1 MSTVFNIIF
10 KCRSF
15 SERTIFTWHRFN
27 RTEIWREAMSGAIKK
42 ATGLTGL
49 NVAKNPHHTLTALYN
64 KILRAVAKMPQD
76 AAYRRYTEQIV
87 SERAKIVAS
96 TPTVREVEDKINC
109 GQVEE
114 LIIQAENEL
123 TLARKMLGW
132 KPWEPLVKQAPA
144 TQWSWPPAKIHEL
157 K

>member
-1 MSTVFNIIF
+1 MFWF
-10 KCRSF
+10 RSPF
-15 SERTIFTWHRFN
+15 FQ
-27 RTEIWREAMSGAIKK
+27 

-49 NVAKNPHHTLTALYN
+49 HVAKNPHHTLTALYN

-87 SERAKIVAS
+87 SERAKVVATVNKPELTLAWPS
-96 TPTVREVEDKINC
+96 MISILNKIPLQTPSVREVEDKINC

-114 LIIQAENEL
+114 LILQAENEL